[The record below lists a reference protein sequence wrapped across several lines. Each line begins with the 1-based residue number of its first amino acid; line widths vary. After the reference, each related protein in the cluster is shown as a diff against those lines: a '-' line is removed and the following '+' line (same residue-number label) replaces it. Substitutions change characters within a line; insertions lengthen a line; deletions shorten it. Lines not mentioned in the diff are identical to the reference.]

1 MALNDRLKLRSMV
14 AAEKGDTIYISSEE
28 CSIRT
33 MCPDVDRIWSPRGGE
48 PIIAELY
55 EDCAE
60 RVGK

>member
-1 MALNDRLKLRSMV
+1 
-14 AAEKGDTIYISSEE
+14 
-28 CSIRT
+28 

-55 EDCAE
+55 ENCAE